1 MKIATTLGYDGDP
14 VRFARRAKDLES
26 AGVDLVWSGEIYGF
40 DLVST
45 LAYLAGQTT
54 TLELMTGIIPVYSRT
69 PALIAQTAAT
79 IDSLSNG
86 RFHLGLGSSGPQV
99 IEGWHGVPF
108 DRPLQRTRE
117 TIDVCRKV
125 WARES
130 LTYDGKT
137 IQLPLSAERGGSGLG
152 KPLKLAAKPLRSDI
166 PIWIAAI
173 GPKNVELA
181 AEVAQGWQ
189 PIHFVPDRFQQV
201 WGDALRAGSAKR
213 SPDLPPLQIMAGGT
227 VALGNGPEVREARES
242 TRANVGFYV
251 GGMGAR
257 DKNFYNELFHR
268 YGWADEARE
277 IQDLF
282 LSGKREEAFSKVPD
296 EYLDLATLCG
306 DEGRVRERLAIYKE
320 VGVSYLNIN
329 VVGDDPMGTF
339 EKVKSWAE

>member
-1 MKIATTLGYDGDP
+1 MKISTTLGFDGDP
-14 VRFARRAKDLES
+14 VRFARKARELES
-26 AGVDLVWSGEIYGF
+26 AGVDLVWGGEIYGF
-40 DLVST
+40 DLVSS

-79 IDSLSNG
+79 IDALSGG
-86 RFHLGLGSSGPQV
+86 RFHLGLGTSGPQV

-108 DRPLQRTRE
+108 AKPLARTRE
-117 TIDVCRKV
+117 TIDVCRRV
-125 WARES
+125 WSRAPLSFEGS
-130 LTYDGKT
+130 AIT
-137 IQLPLSAERGGSGLG
+137 LPLPAGQGTGLG
-152 KPLKLAAKPLRSDI
+152 KPLKFMGTPLRQDI
-166 PIWIAAI
+166 PVWIAAI

-189 PIHFVPDRFQQV
+189 PIHFVPDRFHQV
-201 WGDALRAGSAKR
+201 WGDSLAAGNAKR
-213 SPDLPPLQIMAGGT
+213 SADLPPLQIMAGGT
-227 VALGNGPEVREARES
+227 VALGKGPEVQQAREA

-268 YGWADEARE
+268 YGWEQEAKE

-296 EYLDLATLCG
+296 EYLDLATLTG
-306 DEGRVRERLAIYKE
+306 DPGRVRERIE
-320 VGVSYLNIN
+320 VYRSIGVSYLNIN
-329 VVGDDPMGTF
+329 VVGEEPLKIF
-339 EKVKSWAE
+339 EQVKAWAE